1 MAQIAAE
8 FQDKR
13 RIIFTSR
20 DRSFVNV
27 REMRGDGP
35 IGFSSG
41 ELLLMALGN
50 CSLGTLLKH
59 ELFEDISPSKVT
71 ATLESTSETN
81 PSRMSA
87 IKIDIELDVDE
98 ESLQG
103 REDTLERIA
112 DNCPIGNTL
121 RFTTEI
127 AVTVKLNSRKTTPV
141 S

>member
-1 MAQIAAE
+1 MAQIEAE

-13 RIIFTSR
+13 RIVFTSR

-27 REMRGDGP
+27 RDMRDDGP

-50 CSLGTLLKH
+50 CSLGTLLNH
-59 ELFEDISPSKVT
+59 EIFDDISPSKVT
-71 ATLESTSETN
+71 ASLESIGEAN

-87 IKIDIELDVDE
+87 INVNIEIEVDE

-103 REDTLERIA
+103 REATLERIA

-121 RFTTEI
+121 RFTPE
-127 AVTVKLNSRKTTPV
+127 VEVKVKLISRGKSSV

>member
-20 DRSFVNV
+20 DRSFVIV

-59 ELFEDISPSKVT
+59 ELFEDISPSKGT

-87 IKIDIELDVDE
+87 INIDIELEVDE

-112 DNCPIGNTL
+112 DNCPNGNTL
-121 RFTTEI
+121 RFTPEI

>member
-13 RIIFTSR
+13 RIVFTSR
-20 DRSFVNV
+20 ERSFVNV
-27 REMRGDGP
+27 REMRDDGP

-50 CSLGTLLKH
+50 CSLGTLLNH

-87 IKIDIELDVDE
+87 INIAIELEVDE
-98 ESLQG
+98 ETLQG
-103 REDTLERIA
+103 REETLERIA

-121 RFTTEI
+121 RFTPEI
-127 AVTVKLNSRKTTPV
+127 AVTVKLHSRETTPV